1 MLYLC
6 HVIVS
11 VYVYVC
17 VLLIS
22 PNQELLV
29 LPNRSLTLW
38 IAPILAE
45 SSSIQIVLY
54 SLHVRNIV
62 LI

>member
-22 PNQELLV
+22 PNQDLLV
-29 LPNRSLTLW
+29 LPNRFLTLW